1 MADFTN
7 GEVCSRMPIPESAE
21 GAIVKASPPSKSP
34 HAGQEDAALLR
45 AVLETVVDG
54 ILTITERG
62 AIISANPAVER
73 IFGYSTQ
80 ELIGQNVKML
90 MPSPYRDEHDGYLDS
105 YLRTG
110 RRKIIGI
117 GREVRGKRKD
127 GSIFPLDLA
136 VSETPT
142 EQGLIFTGI
151 VRDISE
157 RKQAQEMELA
167 KEYAERANAAKS
179 EFLSRMSHELR
190 TPLNGV
196 IGFAE
201 FLLDGKPGP
210 LNDKQKE
217 YLTDILNSGGH
228 LLQLINDILDLA
240 KIEAGKMI
248 LVADLFELESTIREV
263 CSVVDPLAS
272 KKKIAIVVDVSRG
285 LHNVYLDH
293 QKFKQV
299 LYNLLSNAVK
309 FTDDGGKIEVKA
321 RQRGSRRFS
330 IQVID
335 TGIGIRRED
344 LGRLFTEFE
353 QLESGT
359 SRRYEGSGLGLAL
372 TRKIVELQ
380 GGDISVKSKVG
391 VGSVFSV
398 TYPQEVLDHA

>member
-1 MADFTN
+1 
-7 GEVCSRMPIPESAE
+7 MPIPESAE